1 MSQTYALAASLGAAW
16 PAIVQLRK
24 NKASSSQLTVSE
36 FQTICQ
42 YYILFICV
50 ISSDRDGG
58 KMN

>member
-36 FQTICQ
+36 FQTIC
-42 YYILFICV
+42 LFICV